1 VGDDHGGVGVSVILT
16 DAGPDQGPSLHTHP
30 YAEIHIAQEGEAL
43 FFTDDEERVVR
54 AGEIVVVP
62 AGVPHGYKSQG
73 PFREIAI
80 HVNGHFVTEWLP
92 NVN

>member
-16 DAGPDQGPSLHTHP
+16 DAGPGEGPSLHTHP

-43 FFTDDEERVVR
+43 FFTEDEKRVVR

-62 AGVPHGYKSQG
+62 AGVPHGFKSQG
-73 PFREIAI
+73 RFREIAI
-80 HVNGHFVTEWLP
+80 HDNGHFVTEWLP
-92 NVN
+92 TAD